1 MIFREGEYNMHKVVR
16 TDTLAPSMYLIE
28 LEAPK
33 VAGKRK
39 AGQFVI
45 LRIDEKGERVPFTIA
60 DSDSERGTLTLIYQV
75 VGKTTARMADLK
87 PGDSILDVV
96 GPLGKPT
103 HIEKLGT
110 VCIVGGGTG
119 IAIAYPIAK
128 ALKEIGNKVISIL
141 GARSKDLL
149 FYEDE
154 VKAISDEV
162 IICTDDGSYG
172 QKGLV
177 TEMLEQVVAG
187 VKERGEE
194 DLKLVVAIGPVP
206 MMKFTALTSKKYDIP
221 TMVSLNPIMIDGSGM
236 CGGCRVVVGGE
247 TKFACVD
254 GPEFDAHKVDFDLL
268 TKRLASYRD
277 EEKESHERYEHECN
291 LSKEV
296 T

>member
-1 MIFREGEYNMHKVVR
+1 MHKVVR
-16 TDTLAPSMYLIE
+16 TDTLAPSMFLIE

-60 DSDSERGTLTLIYQV
+60 DSDSDRGTLTLIYQV

-103 HIEKLGT
+103 RIEKLGT

-128 ALKEIGNKVISIL
+128 ALKEVGNKVISIL
-141 GARSKDLL
+141 GARSKELL
-149 FYEDE
+149 FYEEE
-154 VKAISDEV
+154 VRAISDELV
-162 IICTDDGSYG
+162 ICTDDGSYG

-177 TEMLEQVVAG
+177 TEMLKQVVDG
-187 VKERGEE
+187 GENL
-194 DLKLVVAIGPVP
+194 DLVVAIGPVP
-206 MMKFTALTSKKYDIP
+206 MMKFTALTSKEYGIP

-277 EEKESHERYEHECN
+277 EEKESHELYKHKCKIDRG
-291 LSKEV
+291 
-296 T
+296 

>member
-1 MIFREGEYNMHKVVR
+1 MHKVVR
-16 TDTLAPSMYLIE
+16 TDTLAPSMFLIE

-39 AGQFVI
+39 PGQFVI

-60 DSDSERGTLTLIYQV
+60 DSDSERGTLTIIYQV
-75 VGKTTARMADLK
+75 VGKTTAKMANLE
-87 PGDSILDVV
+87 PGDTILDVV

-103 HIEKLGT
+103 HIENLGT
-110 VCIVGGGTG
+110 VCIIGGGTG

-128 ALKEIGNKVISIL
+128 ALKEIGNRVISIL
-141 GARSKDLL
+141 GARSKELL
-149 FYEDE
+149 FYEEE
-154 VKAISDEV
+154 VRAISDEL

-177 TEMLEQVVAG
+177 TEMLKQVVDG
-187 VKERGEE
+187 GE

-206 MMKFTALTSKKYDIP
+206 MMKFTALTSKEYGIP

-254 GPEFDAHKVDFDLL
+254 GPEFDAHEVDFDLL
-268 TKRLASYRD
+268 TKRLGGYRD
-277 EEKESHERYEHECN
+277 AEKESHDLYEHECN
-291 LSKEV
+291 LIKE
-296 T
+296 